1 VGLFFR
7 PRRPLLRLAAGA
19 TTATVAYRAG
29 QRRAQQD
36 AYNEQAQAAYE
47 VTQAPPPAATTSS
60 RADLV
65 ADLRGRTG
73 IFSDVDLTLDAV
85 DEVGDQVIAEW
96 RVGATHSGPL
106 EPDELRLDPTGR
118 RVELRGV
125 LIAEF
130 EGDRIKRFRQ
140 YWDEVALLQGLGLL
154 PED

>member
-1 VGLFFR
+1 MSQ
-7 PRRPLLRLAAGA
+7 AGA
-19 TTATVAYRAG
+19 RAPVVRSALEAAVTG
-29 QRRAQQD
+29 D
-36 AYNEQAQAAYE
+36 AALAEQVYTDD
-47 VTQAPPPAATTSS
+47 VTGWSPAATTSS

-73 IFSDVDLTLDAV
+73 IFSDVDLALDAV
-85 DEVGDQVIAEW
+85 DEVGDKVIAEW
-96 RVGATHSGPL
+96 RVAATHTGVL
-106 EPDELRLDPTGR
+106 ELDELRLDPTGR

-140 YWDEVALLQGLGLL
+140 YWDEVALLEGLGLL

>member
-1 VGLFFR
+1 MSQ
-7 PRRPLLRLAAGA
+7 AGA
-19 TTATVAYRAG
+19 RAPIV
-29 QRRAQQD
+29 RD
-36 AYNEQAQAAYE
+36 ALEAA
-47 VTQAPPPAATTSS
+47 VTGDAALAERVYTDDVIGWSPAATTSS

-65 ADLRGRTG
+65 ADLRGREG
-73 IFSDVDLTLDAV
+73 IFSDVDLALDAV
-85 DEVGDQVIAEW
+85 DEVGDKVIAEW

-106 EPDELRLDPTGR
+106 ELDELRLDPTGR
-118 RVELRGV
+118 RVALRGV